1 MEDLCGEKMNSAGRL
16 TFSAKRIR
24 AASSLRVCAALSG
37 LLLGLALAGCAGES
51 SIPFLEPKVPDVP
64 KVEAGNFPNFS
75 VPPTPRPPAMS
86 PEELAKLQ
94 AELEN
99 AASDAQRRLQQADS
113 DAQKDQP

>member
-1 MEDLCGEKMNSAGRL
+1 MNSAGRQ
-16 TFSAKRIR
+16 TFSAVRRR
-24 AASSLRVCAALSG
+24 AAPSPRAWARASVLM
-37 LLLGLALAGCAGES
+37 LGLALAGCAGES

-86 PEELAKLQ
+86 PDQLAKVQ

-99 AASDAQRRLQQADS
+99 AANDAQRRLQQADA
-113 DAQKDQP
+113 DAQKGQP

>member
-1 MEDLCGEKMNSAGRL
+1 MR
-16 TFSAKRIR
+16 TR
-24 AASSLRVCAALSG
+24 AAPSLRRGAAACG
-37 LLLGLALAGCAGES
+37 LLMALALAGCAGES

-75 VPPTPRPPAMS
+75 VPPTPRPPAMT
-86 PEELAKLQ
+86 PDQLAKVQ

-99 AASDAQRRLQQADS
+99 AANDAQRRLQQADA

>member
-1 MEDLCGEKMNSAGRL
+1 M
-16 TFSAKRIR
+16 TFSAMRTR

-64 KVEAGNFPNFS
+64 KVESGNFPNFS
-75 VPPTPRPPAMS
+75 APPTPRPPAMS
-86 PEELAKLQ
+86 PAELAKVQ

-99 AASDAQRRLQQADS
+99 AATDAQRRLQQADT